1 MTSLQKL
8 LSISD
13 EREIKKIN
21 KIVDKIEE
29 LEQKVSLLNDEELK
43 QMTSIFK
50 KRLNLGEC
58 LDDILPEAFAV
69 VREASKRVLGMRQYR
84 VQLIGGIVL
93 HQGKIAEMKTGEGK
107 TLVGV
112 APVYLNALE
121 GKGVHVVTVND
132 YLAKRDKEI
141 MEPVYN
147 FLGLSVGVIIHG
159 QEIEERRAQYNCDIT
174 YGTNN
179 EFGFDY
185 LKDNMVLAKEDMVQN
200 ALNFAIVDEVDSI
213 LIDEARTPLIISGEI
228 PHDERDY
235 QLANVFVKFLLPSDY
250 EIDKKEKTVSLTEQG
265 IKRAENFY
273 KIDSLVDSKNIQIY
287 HNINQALKAYFI
299 MEIDK
304 DYVVKNGE
312 VEIVDEFTGRI
323 MEGRRFSEGLHQAI
337 EAKEGVKIKNES
349 KTLATITY
357 QNYFRMYKKLSGMTG
372 TAKTEEQ
379 EFIST
384 YGLPVVQIPTN
395 KPVIRKD
402 LPDKLYKTEK
412 AKYMAVVK
420 KIEDI
425 HTTGQP
431 ILVGTASIE
440 KSEILSYLLNKKGIS
455 HKVLNAKNDKQ
466 EAEIVSNAGKIGA
479 ITIATNMAGRG
490 TDISL
495 GGGDK
500 EEQKKVLELGG
511 LYVIGTERHESR
523 RIDNQLRGRAGRQG
537 DKGISRFYV
546 SLEDEIMKLYGGS
559 KAKKISKKLDDDKE
573 ITHKSVLKTIETS
586 QTVLEGKNFGIRKN
600 VLQYDDVIN
609 KQRELIYSDRK
620 KVLNGEDLK
629 EEIKGMINIAIKE
642 AVDNYISKND
652 ISGYIEYINR
662 LFKINRF
669 GLDLD
674 IENKKEKQIMEHT
687 IEVVEKAYEINEENL
702 SSEYL
707 RNMERQALLQVVD
720 KYWIDHIDEI
730 DQLKNCIGLSAI
742 GQKDPVKEFTV
753 QSFDIFDNMNK
764 QVRLDTLN
772 YLFGLQ
778 APVLNY

>member
-431 ILVGTASIE
+431 ILVGTVSIE

-546 SLEDEIMKLYGGS
+546 SLEDEIMKLYGSS
-559 KAKKISKKLDDDKE
+559 KAKKISEKLDDDKE

-609 KQRELIYSDRK
+609 KQRELIYNDRK

-629 EEIKGMINIAIKE
+629 EEIKGMIHIAIKE

-652 ISGYIEYINR
+652 TNGYIEYINR

-669 GLDLD
+669 GLELD
-674 IENKKEKQIMEHT
+674 IENKKEKQIIEHT
-687 IEVVEKAYEINEENL
+687 IEVVEKSYEINEENL

-753 QSFDIFDNMNK
+753 QSFDIFDDMNK

-772 YLFGLQ
+772 YLFALQ